1 MIYLAPFSV
10 GRHGASQA
18 PHTILGIRNGE
29 THYHPKIVE
38 IPVHHHDPQATS
50 RNVEKVLIGKANYL
64 VIGGD
69 HSITAGIVRA
79 RAQEGPVHVVMFDAH
94 TDDYE
99 SEYVDSVLPLHSG
112 NWLKVVQ
119 DENLVSGITMVTHR
133 GKVPKEYSAPVP
145 KFGRVHVTV
154 DIDVV
159 TPADI
164 GYATAYPEAGGC
176 SLKRLLDD
184 LKELNLGTASVTAD
198 FVEYDP
204 TRDANQAGGFASSK
218 IVSALLDIIG
228 A

>member
-10 GRHGASQA
+10 GRHGSSQA

-29 THYHPKIVE
+29 TIYHPRIVE
-38 IPVHHHDPQATS
+38 IPVHHHDATATAS
-50 RNVEKVLIGKANYL
+50 NIEKVLLGKDKYL
-64 VIGGD
+64 VLGGD
-69 HSITAGIVRA
+69 HSITTGIVRA
-79 RAQEGPVHVVMFDAH
+79 RASEGPIHIVMFDAH

-99 SEYVDSVLPLHSG
+99 SDEVDGVLPLHSG

-119 DENLVSGITMVTHR
+119 EEGLVSGVSMFTHR
-133 GKVPKEYSAPVP
+133 GKVPAEYNKPVP

-159 TPADI
+159 TPSEI

-176 SLKRLLDD
+176 TLKRLLDD
-184 LKELNLGTASVTAD
+184 IESLQLGSAVVTAD

-204 TRDANQAGGFASSK
+204 TRDATQAGGFASSK
-218 IVSALLDIIG
+218 IVSALLGLIE

>member
-1 MIYLAPFSV
+1 MIYLAPFSI

-29 THYHPKIVE
+29 THYHPRIVE
-38 IPVHHHDPQATS
+38 IPVNHHDAKVT
-50 RNVEKVLIGKANYL
+50 NENIEKVLQNKDKYL
-64 VIGGD
+64 VLGGD
-69 HSITAGIVRA
+69 HSITTGIIRA
-79 RAQEGPVHVVMFDAH
+79 RATEGPVHIVMFDAH

-99 SEYVDSVLPLHSG
+99 SDYVDNVLPLHSG

-119 DENLVSGITMVTHR
+119 DENLVSGISMFTHR
-133 GKVPKEYSAPVP
+133 GKVPSEYNKPIP
-145 KFGRVHVTV
+145 KFGRVHVTI

-159 TPADI
+159 TPSEI

-176 SLKRLLDD
+176 TLKRLLDD
-184 LKELNLGTASVTAD
+184 IESLNLGSASVTAD

-204 TRDANQAGGFASSK
+204 TRDATQAGGFASSK
-218 IVSALLDIIG
+218 IVSALLTLIG